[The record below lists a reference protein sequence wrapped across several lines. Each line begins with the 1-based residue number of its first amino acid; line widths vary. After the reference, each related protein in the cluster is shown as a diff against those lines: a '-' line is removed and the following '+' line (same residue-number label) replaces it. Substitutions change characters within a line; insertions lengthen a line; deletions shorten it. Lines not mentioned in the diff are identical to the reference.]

1 MKRNIVISVI
11 PEYERHGIHWNPV
24 TDLLRLDAVSR

>member
-1 MKRNIVISVI
+1 MKRNIVISAIIGV
-11 PEYERHGIHWNPV
+11 ERHGIHWNPV